1 MPNLRKFVDTLNK
14 SNLHAASSY
23 VFDWPEVFPSIE
35 NIDPGSLNRF
45 GHAVIQNITVTG
57 VDHTELKLAIDGHE
71 IPVLSTP
78 KLASSMTMT
87 LLLDKNIV
95 DGTYGKLLKMIYLD
109 NALGTT
115 GGLHHTNYP
124 VKTGT
129 SKIARLYPLNM
140 SYTKAGFVLVNQ
152 PGFVLDKQPCMVIHY
167 PRVKHISELTF
178 DSSSSEI
185 SKCTLDIVFAWL
197 DTEPTK

>member
-1 MPNLRKFVDTLNK
+1 MPNLRNFVNTLNK
-14 SNLHAASSY
+14 SNLHTASSY
-23 VFDWPEVFPSIE
+23 VFDWPGVFPSIE
-35 NIDPGSLNRF
+35 NIDPSSLNRF
-45 GHAVIQNITVTG
+45 GHAVIQNVTVTG

-95 DGTYGKLLKMIYLD
+95 DGTYGKLLKMMYLD
-109 NALGTT
+109 NDLGTT

-124 VKTGT
+124 GKT
-129 SKIARLYPLNM
+129 SALARLYPLNI
-140 SYTKAGFVLVNQ
+140 SYTNEADFK
-152 PGFVLDKQPCMVIHY
+152 LDKRPCMVIHY
-167 PRVKHISELTF
+167 PRVKRISDLTF

-197 DTEPTK
+197 DTELTN

>member
-1 MPNLRKFVDTLNK
+1 MPNLRNFIDTLNK
-14 SNLHAASSY
+14 SNLHTASSY
-23 VFDWPEVFPSIE
+23 VFDWPGVFPSIE

-95 DGTYGKLLKMIYLD
+95 DGTYGKLLKMMYLGND
-109 NALGTT
+109 LGTT
-115 GGLHHTNYP
+115 GGLHYTNYP
-124 VKTGT
+124 VSIGNYQV
-129 SKIARLYPLNM
+129 SIARLYPLNI
-140 SYTKAGFVLVNQ
+140 SYTKARFNLV
-152 PGFVLDKQPCMVIHY
+152 KQPCMVIHY
-167 PRVKHISELTF
+167 PRVKRISDLTF

-197 DTEPTK
+197 DTEPTN

>member
-1 MPNLRKFVDTLNK
+1 MPNLRNFVDTLNK
-14 SNLHAASSY
+14 SNLHTASSY
-23 VFDWPEVFPSIE
+23 VFDWPGVFPSIE

-78 KLASSMTMT
+78 KLASSMTMI

-95 DGTYGKLLKMIYLD
+95 DGTYGKLLKMMYLGND
-109 NALGTT
+109 LGTT

-129 SKIARLYPLNM
+129 REIARLYPLNI
-140 SYTKAGFVLVNQ
+140 SYTNAGFDLV
-152 PGFVLDKQPCMVIHY
+152 KQPCMVIHY
-167 PRVKHISELTF
+167 PRVKRISDLTF

-197 DTEPTK
+197 DTEPTN

>member
-1 MPNLRKFVDTLNK
+1 MPNLRNFVNTLNK
-14 SNLHAASSY
+14 SNLHTASSY
-23 VFDWPEVFPSIE
+23 VFDWPGVFPSIE
-35 NIDPGSLNRF
+35 NIDSGPLELF
-45 GHAVIQNITVTG
+45 GHAVIQNVTVTG

-95 DGTYGKLLKMIYLD
+95 DGTYGKLLKMMYLD
-109 NALGTT
+109 NDLGTT

-124 VKTGT
+124 GET
-129 SKIARLYPLNM
+129 SAFARLYPLNI
-140 SYTKAGFVLVNQ
+140 SYTKPDFKLVN
-152 PGFVLDKQPCMVIHY
+152 QPCMVIHY
-167 PRVKHISELTF
+167 PRVKRISDLTF

-197 DTEPTK
+197 DTELTKLTN

>member
-1 MPNLRKFVDTLNK
+1 MPNLRNFVDTLNK
-14 SNLHAASSY
+14 SNLHTASSY
-23 VFDWPEVFPSIE
+23 VFDWPGVFPSIE

-95 DGTYGKLLKMIYLD
+95 DGTYGKLLKMMYLGND
-109 NALGTT
+109 LGTT

-129 SKIARLYPLNM
+129 REIARLYPLNI
-140 SYTKAGFVLVNQ
+140 SYTKARFNLV
-152 PGFVLDKQPCMVIHY
+152 KQPCMVIHY
-167 PRVKHISELTF
+167 PRVKRISDLTF

-197 DTEPTK
+197 DTEPTN